1 MGESSQ
7 ESVSQDGLD
16 DLFEPGLAELSE
28 DELRSMAPVTS
39 NRALL
44 AEKRRR
50 AEQRLEERRLRDV
63 LGYDDFEFGDL

>member
-1 MGESSQ
+1 MGERNQ
-7 ESVSQDGLD
+7 EAGQDGLE

-28 DELRSMAPVTS
+28 EELRSMAPAS
-39 NRALL
+39 ENRMLL

>member
-1 MGESSQ
+1 MGERSH
-7 ESVSQDGLD
+7 ESVSSDGLD

-28 DELRSMAPVTS
+28 DELSSMAPVVS

-50 AEQRLEERRLRDV
+50 AEQRLEERRLRDE
-63 LGYDDFEFGDL
+63 LGYDDFELEDF